1 MGIFSKDR
9 GENKKYLKP
18 PPSLTMSATYGH
30 ISRRFGTIF
39 SLPWVSSNFAAWI
52 RTQLWKPSVDKMEI
66 YIYIQKITKTCNA
79 MIYIIYICYNKKIYA
94 YHRYSKVMKERCVA
108 SLHVHPQ
115 PSSWYLS
122 SMYTYM
128 MPKCIAPQNIS
139 GRLSAVYEFMGKA
152 TFWPSKYF
160 RTSTRRLQSHPQ
172 IHLGFIFIMYLFKCI

>member
-1 MGIFSKDR
+1 MKIKNIWNHHLVWLCLQPTVTFPVASA
-9 GENKKYLKP
+9 
-18 PPSLTMSATYGH
+18 PSSHCPGSLP
-30 ISRRFGTIF
+30 ISRPESAHNFGSPPLTK
-39 SLPWVSSNFAAWI
+39 
-52 RTQLWKPSVDKMEI
+52 WK